1 MSVHPRLHE
10 VDVQAIDA
18 ARLEPLIGAERMA
31 QFEEAAEVAREAL
44 AGSSVLNVNS
54 TGAGGGV
61 AEMLQTLLS
70 YARGAGIDA
79 RWLVI
84 EGDPS
89 FFAITKRIHNG
100 LYGSPGGG
108 GDLGPA
114 ERRRYGAT
122 RRATAH
128 PLHPLPRPG

>member
-1 MSVHPRLHE
+1 MSVPESPRLHE
-10 VDVQAIDA
+10 VDVQAIDV
-18 ARLEPLIGAERMA
+18 ARLEPLIGAQRIARFERV
-31 QFEEAAEVAREAL
+31 AEVARETL
-44 AGSSVLNVNS
+44 GGSSVLNINS

-84 EGDPS
+84 EGDPP

-100 LYGSPGGG
+100 LYGSPGDGG
-108 GDLGPA
+108 ELGPA
-114 ERRRYGAT
+114 ERCHFEHVQQRNA
-122 RRATAH
+122 
-128 PLHPLPRPG
+128 

>member
-1 MSVHPRLHE
+1 MRDRASGELHE

-18 ARLEPLIGAERMA
+18 ARLEPLIGAVRMA
-31 QFEEAAEVAREAL
+31 QFEQAAEVAREAL
-44 AGSSVLNVNS
+44 AGSSVLNINS

-84 EGDPS
+84 EGDPD

-100 LYGSPGGG
+100 LYGSPGDGG
-108 GDLGPA
+108 ELGAA
-114 ERRRYGAT
+114 EHAPL
-122 RRATAH
+122 RARSCGRT
-128 PLHPLPRPG
+128 PTSCSR